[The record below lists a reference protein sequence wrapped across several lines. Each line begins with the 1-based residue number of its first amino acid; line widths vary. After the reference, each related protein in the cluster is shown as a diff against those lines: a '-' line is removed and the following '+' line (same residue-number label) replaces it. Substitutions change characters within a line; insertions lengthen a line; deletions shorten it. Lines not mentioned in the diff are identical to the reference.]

1 MNKKIYVLG
10 AGLVG
15 RAIAM
20 DLKNSQYDV
29 TAVDMDPAAL
39 NSLHT
44 DSGIRI
50 IEADITESALLR
62 KIIDDASLVVGA
74 MPGRLGYAVMK
85 NVILAGKNITDI
97 SFCPEDYFELDDL
110 ARENHVTVIPDIG
123 IAPGLSHVICGYHNR
138 RMEVNSF
145 TCMVGGLP
153 SVREW
158 PLEYKATWSPYDVI
172 EEYMRPARLMVNGKE
187 IVREALS
194 DLEMVNIEGIGTLEA
209 WNSDGLRSLL
219 NTMSHIPDMTEKTLR
234 YPGTTQY
241 LKVLRELGFFSA
253 SEVDI
258 SGIRIK
264 PVDFTARM
272 LFPHWELK
280 KGEMEFTVMTVSL
293 SGLEKG
299 REKTF
304 VYKIYDEYDVSTG
317 ISSMAR
323 CTGYTCAAAASMI
336 LEGHFSREG
345 VCPPEYLGEDEANFN
360 YILGYLSQ
368 RNISVTVETREI

>member
-44 DSGIRI
+44 DAGIRI

-123 IAPGLSHVICGYHNR
+123 VAPGLSHVICGYHNR

-153 SVREW
+153 AVREW
-158 PLEYKATWSPYDVI
+158 PLEYKATWSPSDVI

-209 WNSDGLRSLL
+209 WNSDGLRSLMK
-219 NTMSHIPDMTEKTLR
+219 TMSHIPDMTEKTLR

-258 SGIRIK
+258 SGIQIK
-264 PVDFTARM
+264 PVDFTAR
-272 LFPHWELK
+272 
-280 KGEMEFTVMTVSL
+280 TAVS
-293 SGLEKG
+293 S
-299 REKTF
+299 
-304 VYKIYDEYDVSTG
+304 
-317 ISSMAR
+317 
-323 CTGYTCAAAASMI
+323 
-336 LEGHFSREG
+336 
-345 VCPPEYLGEDEANFN
+345 LGA
-360 YILGYLSQ
+360 
-368 RNISVTVETREI
+368 